1 MQIVG
6 LGMFSQTFKLE
17 ELTNM
22 ITEGTGICSSAY
34 SVWFDK
40 PVVVLVKVHQYCVP
54 LPCNI
59 VAETNAAVHVRI
71 QRGWELKIRKEL
83 ILAVEEV
90 TANRENWM
98 N

>member
-6 LGMFSQTFKLE
+6 LGMFSQTHKLE

-22 ITEGTGICSSAY
+22 ITEGTRICSSAY
-34 SVWFDK
+34 SFWFDK

-90 TANRENWM
+90 SANRENWM

>member
-1 MQIVG
+1 
-6 LGMFSQTFKLE
+6 MFSQPLKLE

-22 ITEGTGICSSAY
+22 ITEGTRIYSSAY
-34 SVWFDK
+34 CVWFDK
-40 PVVVLVKVHQYCVP
+40 PVVVLVKVHQYCFP

-90 TANRENWM
+90 AANREKWM